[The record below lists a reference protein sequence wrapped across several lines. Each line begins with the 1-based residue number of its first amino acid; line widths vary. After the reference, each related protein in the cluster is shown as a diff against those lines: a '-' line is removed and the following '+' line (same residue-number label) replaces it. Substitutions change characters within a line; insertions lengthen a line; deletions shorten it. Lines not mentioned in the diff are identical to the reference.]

1 MRTSII
7 ILCLAAAGALAAT
20 PERVAVRHVADL
32 AAKGDPKGLYDL
44 AVLHDMG
51 YDSIPVDSARS
62 TALYRLS
69 AEAGYA
75 PAQNYLGFRYFN
87 GEGVRQDVDSAL
99 YWLAKA
105 AGQSDAK
112 AANNLGYLLANSDRV
127 TRDYPQAMKWLGKAA
142 DAGVATAESLLADL
156 YRQGLGTHPDTVK
169 AEALYGKAILHGLR
183 DAELKL
189 LAMKGHTWERLP
201 ADSLLLLGQY
211 HYTHG
216 APIIG
221 VTLFE
226 NAASPLSPKTA
237 QTSSPTTTQTPSS
250 DTAQTS
256 SPTSAQISSQGTV
269 QTSSEG
275 RENANTEAANEV
287 TKAKALALLGDAYSR
302 GIGVPYDHDRSVEYY
317 LRGALLGDPSAQ
329 FVIAELIDIFPDAL
343 ADLYSTPTESSK
355 PCTPTE
361 QSNPSDQTISSELP
375 RLTPEQQT
383 ADYWYE
389 QAARQG
395 ITDAETA
402 TLRLLN

>member
-1 MRTSII
+1 MRYDLCIKI
-7 ILCLAAAGALAAT
+7 ILSVAAAGALAAT
-20 PERVAVRHVADL
+20 PDRVAVRHVAGL

-87 GEGVRQDVDSAL
+87 GEGVHQDVDSAL

-105 AGQSDAK
+105 AGQGDAK

-156 YRQGLGTHPDTVK
+156 YRQGLGTPPDTVK

-189 LAMKGHTWERLP
+189 LAMKGHAWERLP

-226 NAASPLSPKTA
+226 NVASPASPETA
-237 QTSSPTTTQTPSS
+237 ETSSPTTTQTPSS

-256 SPTSAQISSQGTV
+256 SPEMV
-269 QTSSEG
+269 QTSSGG
-275 RENANTEAANEV
+275 RENTNTEAANET
-287 TKAKALALLGDAYSR
+287 TKAKALSLLGDAYSR
-302 GIGVPYDHDRSVEYY
+302 GVGVPYDHDKSVEYY

-343 ADLYSTPTESSK
+343 TDLYSTLGEPSK
-355 PCTPTE
+355 PCTSTE
-361 QSNPSDQTISSELP
+361 PFNPSEQTISSELP
-375 RLTPEQQT
+375 KLTPEQQT
-383 ADYWYE
+383 AEYWYE

>member
-1 MRTSII
+1 MRYGLWIKITLSI
-7 ILCLAAAGALAAT
+7 AAVGAMAAT
-20 PERVAVRHVADL
+20 SERVAVRHVAGL

-105 AGQSDAK
+105 AGQGDAK

-156 YRQGLGTHPDTVK
+156 YRQGLGTQPDTVK

-189 LAMKGHTWERLP
+189 LAMKGHTWEQLP
-201 ADSLLLLGQY
+201 ADSALLLGQY

-226 NAASPLSPKTA
+226 NVVSPISPATTQTLSPATA
-237 QTSSPTTTQTPSS
+237 QTSS
-250 DTAQTS
+250 
-256 SPTSAQISSQGTV
+256 G
-269 QTSSEG
+269 G
-275 RENANTEAANEV
+275 RENANTEAANEA
-287 TKAKALALLGDAYSR
+287 TKAKASALLGDAYSR
-302 GIGVPYDHDRSVEYY
+302 GIGVPYDHDKSVQYY

-343 ADLYSTPTESSK
+343 ADLYSTPAESDPK
-355 PCTPTE
+355 CTPTE
-361 QSNPSDQTISSELP
+361 HPDPLELPISSEILIYPALP
-375 RLTPEQQT
+375 QLTPEQQT

-402 TLRLLN
+402 TLRLLD